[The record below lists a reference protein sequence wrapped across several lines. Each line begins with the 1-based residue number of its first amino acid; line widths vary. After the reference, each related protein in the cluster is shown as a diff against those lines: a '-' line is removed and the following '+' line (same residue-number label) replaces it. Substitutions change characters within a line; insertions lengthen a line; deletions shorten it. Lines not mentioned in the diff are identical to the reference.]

1 MQKMRAAQP
10 VLNQALPPQF
20 LCSLCPAGPAAAGW
34 LAVTPTAW
42 KHLLSFHSHRFCRTL
57 ESQMK
62 RAFIPPRR
70 THASP
75 MVFFIV
81 SVGEKEILL
90 GVRSAFTLT
99 CEIVIAIS
107 KNVSS

>member
-20 LCSLCPAGPAAAGW
+20 LCSLCPAGPAAGW
-34 LAVTPTAW
+34 LAGCNPHWLETPAFVPVTP
-42 KHLLSFHSHRFCRTL
+42 LLPHVRVADEARVYF
-57 ESQMK
+57 
-62 RAFIPPRR
+62 PRR
-70 THASP
+70 KHASP

-81 SVGEKEILL
+81 SVGEKEVLL
-90 GVRSAFTLT
+90 GVRSVFTLR
-99 CEIVIAIS
+99 CQVVIAIS